1 MFPHKAGRIAKLTD
15 LFGRRFSSA
24 GDKGETVDVLT
35 FVVFCLSETFFSG
48 QEIVNLGL
56 SLVVRG
62 LCAPFAVLRTPAGLG
77 VDDGTHIEL
86 VRSTGDGNLMRGGI
100 KRLAVG
106 HVGQPSGL
114 GGRYVEACQ
123 YLVFDFLKCHKCMI
137 RDSNFCIL
145 LAKSH
150 IYHIGMQMTDLKFTS
165 HTRKCGIVL
174 PAPVAEAGKKGTCGL
189 YVALFLHQVLVF

>member
-1 MFPHKAGRIAKLTD
+1 MANSITKLGY
-15 LFGRRFSSA
+15 LSGRRFSPAS
-24 GDKGETVDVLT
+24 DEGETVDVLG
-35 FVVFCLSETFFSG
+35 FVVFSLSETFFSG
-48 QEIVNLGL
+48 KEVVDFGL
-56 SLVVRG
+56 RLVVRG
-62 LCAPFAVLRTPAGLG
+62 LCTPFAVLRTPAGLG

-86 VRSTGDGNLMRGGI
+86 VRSTSDGNLMRGGI

-137 RDSNFCIL
+137 WDSNFCIL

-165 HTRKCGIVL
+165 HTRKSGIVL
-174 PAPVAEAGKKGTCGL
+174 PAPVAEAGKKGTGGL